1 MYKAD
6 VKAVFLQG
14 NSFKDPEK
22 RYALPPKEL
31 ARALGMKEND
41 VRPVYL
47 RKSVQGLTRVPLDWY
62 QKVGELLESMG
73 GKRMESDPCVDIL

>member
-1 MYKAD
+1 MFQNAVQRRWKMYKAD

-31 ARALGMKEND
+31 ARALGMKE
-41 VRPVYL
+41 
-47 RKSVQGLTRVPLDWY
+47 TT
-62 QKVGELLESMG
+62 
-73 GKRMESDPCVDIL
+73 SDLWVFKGQYRD